1 MKALVIEAP
10 GRVTLTEV
18 PEPALRPGHVL
29 LKIETVGMCGTDLSS
44 FRGKNPL
51 VRYPRIPGHD
61 HLVTLLGVLP
71 PADSAEEAAPEAAVS
86 VCLAPDPHGAATVL
100 LIKRA
105 EHPLDP
111 WSGHI
116 GLPGGRRETDDLDVL
131 ATARREKL
139 RARSL
144 GQ

>member
-1 MKALVIEAP
+1 MSA
-10 GRVTLTEV
+10 
-18 PEPALRPGHVL
+18 
-29 LKIETVGMCGTDLSS
+29 
-44 FRGKNPL
+44 
-51 VRYPRIPGHD
+51 PRIPGHD

-131 ATARREKL
+131 ATARRETHEEVGLLDDNELPDPLELLQKK
-139 RARSL
+139 RARTHRRAVVHLLIGARSP
-144 GQ
+144 G